1 MMGGW
6 GAEGN
11 QESIDSMLSEVATIR
26 DAQLSTSSKFAT
38 KAVKVIMQEHC
49 PPKIITLCNAF
60 FELIDL
66 GSLH

>member
-11 QESIDSMLSEVATIR
+11 QESIDSMLSEVATTR

-38 KAVKVIMQEHC
+38 HN
-49 PPKIITLCNAF
+49 IIVQAHHLF
-60 FELIDL
+60 IIF
-66 GSLH
+66 